1 MNGFALGGGLELA
14 MACTVRFASENAR
27 LGQPEVK
34 LGIIP
39 GYGGTQRLPR
49 LVGRGR
55 ALELLLSGDPIP
67 AAEAYRIGLVN
78 AVVPQAELLDYCR
91 AWLGKVLAN
100 GPLAL
105 GLVMEA
111 VDAGL
116 NGGIDEGLRFEAAAF
131 GVSAATEDRGKVRAR
146 FWRSGARRLQES
158 EHMAKVFEGQLSAA
172 GLRFAI
178 IVSRFNSFIT
188 ERLLGG
194 AMDALT
200 RAGANADLIDVIKVP
215 GSWEVPMIAGEVAR
229 QHRYDALIC
238 LSAVIRGE
246 TPHFDYVAGEAAKG
260 IAHVASETGVPV
272 AFGVLT
278 TNTLEQAIDRAG
290 AKGGN
295 KGFDAA
301 MTAIEM
307 ANLLRTLRQAT

>member
-1 MNGFALGGGLELA
+1 M
-14 MACTVRFASENAR
+14 S
-27 LGQPEVK
+27 
-34 LGIIP
+34 
-39 GYGGTQRLPR
+39 
-49 LVGRGR
+49 
-55 ALELLLSGDPIP
+55 
-67 AAEAYRIGLVN
+67 
-78 AVVPQAELLDYCR
+78 
-91 AWLGKVLAN
+91 
-100 GPLAL
+100 
-105 GLVMEA
+105 
-111 VDAGL
+111 
-116 NGGIDEGLRFEAAAF
+116 
-131 GVSAATEDRGKVRAR
+131 
-146 FWRSGARRLQES
+146 
-158 EHMAKVFEGQLSAA
+158 KVFEGQLTAT

-200 RAGANADLIDVIKVP
+200 RAGGSPDLIDVIKVP
-215 GSWEVPMIAGEVAR
+215 GSWEVPLIAGEVAR
-229 QHRYDALIC
+229 QHRYDAVIC

-246 TPHFDYVAGEAAKG
+246 TPHFDYVAAEAAKG
-260 IAHVASETGVPV
+260 VAHASYDTGVPV

-307 ANLLRTLRQAT
+307 ANLLRTLRQTV